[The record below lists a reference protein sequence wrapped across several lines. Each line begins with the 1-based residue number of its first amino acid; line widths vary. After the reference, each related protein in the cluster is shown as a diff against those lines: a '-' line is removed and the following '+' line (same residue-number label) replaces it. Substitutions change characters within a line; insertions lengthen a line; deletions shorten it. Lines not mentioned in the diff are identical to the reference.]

1 MYAQIACV
9 YVGSDMIETTAA
21 WIVLYSVFGY
31 FIVWGIYSTVK
42 DNAFQSGYWKG
53 RKDGYDMHRRIT
65 DNKRDQVFDYDNN
78 N

>member
-9 YVGSDMIETTAA
+9 YVGSDMIETTAV
-21 WIVLYSVFGY
+21 WIVLYSVFAY

-65 DNKRDQVFDYDNN
+65 DSKRDQVFDYDNN

>member
-65 DNKRDQVFDYDNN
+65 DTKRDQVFDYDNN

>member
-9 YVGSDMIETTAA
+9 YVGSDMIETTAP

-31 FIVWGIYSTVK
+31 FIVWGVYSTVK

-65 DNKRDQVFDYDNN
+65 DSKRDQVFDYDKN
-78 N
+78 

>member
-65 DNKRDQVFDYDNN
+65 DAKRDQVFDYDKN
-78 N
+78 

>member
-9 YVGSDMIETTAA
+9 YVGSDMIETTAP

-31 FIVWGIYSTVK
+31 FIVWGVYSTIK

-65 DNKRDQVFDYDNN
+65 DSKRDQVFDYDNN

>member
-1 MYAQIACV
+1 MYAQIVCV
-9 YVGSDMIETTAA
+9 YVGSDMIETTAP

-31 FIVWGIYSTVK
+31 FIVWGIYSTIK

-65 DNKRDQVFDYDNN
+65 DAKRDQVFDYDKN
-78 N
+78 